1 MSYTMPT
8 FLPPP
13 SRLGSEREL
22 RNRIPRLHTSD
33 SDMKN
38 TLPTASTTQRD
49 ATSIASAEPK
59 SPSNHQRFCL
69 TDHVAFR
76 YLEEDSSITVLARH
90 QKLQGYEIYLVEQ
103 WACSRTHPTFI
114 ITTYTGDPKDSV
126 DVSVI
131 GIPADENAWSPQFR
145 IYLKTLGEY
154 HARPKDTSLGRLMI
168 TNLSSFPS
176 SLTIIPVPDGDM
188 TKHRELF
195 FVNENLKR
203 LGCSGRLGIKL
214 APPSSATQAKFHQLY
229 RTSDKIP
236 LNSSVIEL
244 VKLCQA
250 ALVLFGKLEPEYAD
264 GLLCDVTERA
274 INDWWIEFGAEYY
287 TVEPHDGILGPTTV
301 AALLGMLIGARNRLS
316 AFNAPVAKDV
326 FDVESTKR
334 AIAHFQ
340 KTQRIQKT
348 RRLDR
353 HTLERL
359 RRATAKA
366 ASKEGWGV
374 PRAFKSTV
382 AELGGKGGEMVMGMV
397 GAGEK
402 AGIAEI
408 ETVDFDR
415 FVELLRGERAKWL
428 WYGKPRKSNT
438 NDMFSR
444 LPNDDRSNSP
454 DEQQSAIATLLKRES
469 TLENHGLTKRDTTE
483 EDANE
488 KDPNSKRAAIKRAT
502 EKIESGTGFTRIK
515 DAVGR
520 RTHQPKP
527 SRDERGRLHLHHIKS
542 DVERVDGAAK
552 KDNSSPVHDG
562 MSETTSAT
570 SAARGE
576 SLYEPSFTKA
586 LTETPRNSGST
597 LAIAANSTSQSRS
610 DDAKPSQHDES
621 EASKPPT
628 VDNSIAGSVYRGVDL
643 NDKLP
648 FADTQEI
655 VPLLRRTQSSEQLGH
670 YHASSRNENW
680 WPRHL
685 SFSIAE
691 ESVLTWPPLISLSV
705 SDQADMTNST
715 LHAQLMAQESL
726 STDFKN
732 LRQRLAL
739 LSSIEASWTESA
751 VQAITSLDA
760 QAEADHEELEQLY
773 YPRLEEYHSLRED
786 AHEIISRER
795 LQVQEALRDLETLGA
810 KLEYELGALRGK
822 VEDVEDGVAE
832 LERQVETVEARE
844 QEMQVALGKGKK
856 EGWLHW
862 FFRISTGIGR
872 APTS

>member
-1 MSYTMPT
+1 MSYAMPA
-8 FLPPP
+8 LIPPP
-13 SRLGSEREL
+13 PRLGSEREL
-22 RNRIPRLHTSD
+22 RNRIPRLNTSD
-33 SDMKN
+33 SDTKN
-38 TLPTASTTQRD
+38 ILPTASTTQRD
-49 ATSIASAEPK
+49 ANSIASPEPK
-59 SPSNHQRFCL
+59 SPSNYQRFCL

-76 YLEEDSSITVLARH
+76 YLEEDPSITVLARR

-103 WACSRTHPTFI
+103 WACSRTHATFI

-126 DVSVI
+126 DVNVI
-131 GIPADENAWSPQFR
+131 GIPADEKAWSPQFR
-145 IYLKTLGEY
+145 IYLKALGEY

-188 TKHRELF
+188 VKHRELF

-274 INDWWIEFGAEYY
+274 INDWWIDFGAEYY

-301 AALLGMLIGARNRLS
+301 AALLGMLMGARNRLS

-326 FDVESTKR
+326 FDIESTKR

-382 AELGGKGGEMVMGMV
+382 ADLGGKGGEMVLGMV

-428 WYGKPRKSNT
+428 WYGKPRKSTT

-444 LPNDDRSNSP
+444 LPNDDRPTSP

-469 TLENHGLTKRDTTE
+469 TLEGHGLTKRDTIE

-520 RTHQPKP
+520 RTHQPKG
-527 SRDERGRLHLHHIKS
+527 SRDERGRLHHHLRS
-542 DVERVDGAAK
+542 DSEHIDDAPK
-552 KDNSSPVHDG
+552 KESSSPAHEG
-562 MSETTSAT
+562 TSETTSMT

-576 SLYEPSFTKA
+576 SSYEPSFTKT
-586 LTETPRNSGST
+586 LTETPRDSGST
-597 LAIAANSTSQSRS
+597 LAIATEGIAQPRL
-610 DDAKPSQHDES
+610 DEAKPAEQQES

-628 VDNSIAGSVYRGVDL
+628 VDNSIAGSIYRGVDL
-643 NDKLP
+643 NEKLSFP
-648 FADTQEI
+648 DTQEI
-655 VPLLRRTQSSEQLGH
+655 SPLLRRTQSSEQLGR

-691 ESVLTWPPLISLSV
+691 ESVLTWPPLISLSTSNQEDTV
-705 SDQADMTNST
+705 NTT
-715 LHAQLMAQESL
+715 LNAQLAAQESL
-726 STDFKN
+726 STDFKH
-732 LRQRLAL
+732 LRERLAL

-751 VQAITSLDA
+751 VQAITGLDEE
-760 QAEADHEELEQLY
+760 AEADNEELEQLY
-773 YPRLEEYHSLRED
+773 YPRFEEYHSLRED

-795 LQVQEALRDLETLGA
+795 LQVQVALRDLETLGA
-810 KLEYELGALRGK
+810 KLEYEIGALRGK
-822 VEDVEDGVAE
+822 VEDVEDGVLE
-832 LERQVETVEARE
+832 LERQVESVEARE

-872 APTS
+872 APTA